1 MVKELYSL
9 QDRVLARISKFA
21 DKHKF
26 PFVLTGG
33 TVLVRFNLKK
43 EYRISYD
50 LDFFATAPV
59 KFWPMRELTFY
70 LIETFGMV
78 QTFNASS
85 PSLNMYRIF
94 ISDGKAK
101 IMLDFVEDQFSGAF
115 KTVPVPDFKNL
126 QMETADEGIYFR
138 KVYAVF
144 GNAHKPKVAERI
156 KDIVDLI
163 ELNRIKPF
171 SAFLKYDFPLILR
184 ENGVIVDEKKLLE
197 RLNKLPKL
205 LMENKE
211 IAEDMLRDIQ
221 SIYTFEEV
229 LEWIE
234 LQLRNL
240 KKGFRLNL

>member
-9 QDRVLARISKFA
+9 QDRVLARISKFV
-21 DKHKF
+21 DEYEF

-43 EYRISYD
+43 EYRVSYD

-59 KFWPMRELTFY
+59 KFWPMRELFSY
-70 LIETFGMV
+70 LVDTFGNV
-78 QTFNASS
+78 VLTNVSS
-85 PSLNMYRIF
+85 KSLTMFRMTIQEKNNTLL
-94 ISDGKAK
+94 
-101 IMLDFVEDQFSGAF
+101 LDFVEDQFSGAF
-115 KTVPVPDFKNL
+115 KTVPVPYFKNL

-138 KVYAVF
+138 KVYAVL

-156 KDIVDLI
+156 KDIVDLM
-163 ELNRIKPF
+163 ELNKIKPF
-171 SAFLKYDFPLILR
+171 PTFLKYDFPLILR
-184 ENGVIVDEKKLLE
+184 ENGIVVDEKKLLE
-197 RLNKLPKL
+197 RLNELPKL
-205 LMENKE
+205 LIENKE
-211 IAEDMLRDIQ
+211 IAENMLKDMQ

-229 LEWIE
+229 LKWIE